1 MKGISTFNQLFLA
14 ANPDI
19 AKKVKKEYEASH
31 PKVYVMAL
39 KPKYAKMIY
48 EGRKNWE
55 FRKAP
60 PPLFKGIYIYE
71 SAPVSKVTGVLY
83 FTESFTALPETV
95 LDFVKRNKI
104 YTENK
109 PGITYD
115 ELLDYAGKDLVTALR
130 VFKPERLE
138 HPIELSGKPP
148 QNWGK
153 YRAQL
158 RHPEGGAN

>member
-1 MKGISTFNQLFLA
+1 MLNINTINQMLLA

-19 AKKVKKEYEASH
+19 AKKLKKEYDATH

-60 PPLFKGIYIYE
+60 PPLFKAIYIYE
-71 SAPVSKVTGVLY
+71 SAPVSKVTGMLY
-83 FTESFTALPETV
+83 FTESFTAVPEIV
-95 LDFVKRNKI
+95 LDFVKRNRI

-109 PGITYD
+109 PGIGYD
-115 ELLDYAGKDLVTALR
+115 ELMDYAGEDLVTALR
-130 VFKPERLE
+130 VANPERLE
-138 HPIELSGKPP
+138 RPIELTGKPP

-153 YRAQL
+153 FRAHL
-158 RHPEGGAN
+158 RHPEGGAS

>member
-1 MKGISTFNQLFLA
+1 MNSISTFNQLFLA
-14 ANPDI
+14 THPDI
-19 AKKVKKEYEASH
+19 ARKVKKDYEATH

-60 PPLFKGIYIYE
+60 PPLFKAIYIYE
-71 SAPVSKVTGVLY
+71 SAPVSKVTGLLY
-83 FTESFTALPETV
+83 FTESFTAVPETV
-95 LDFVKRNKI
+95 FDFAKRNRI
-104 YTENK
+104 YTQNK
-109 PGITYD
+109 PGIGYD
-115 ELLDYAGKDLVTALR
+115 ELMDYAGDDLVTALR
-130 VFKPERLE
+130 VTNAERLD

-153 YRAQL
+153 FRAQL
-158 RHPEGGAN
+158 RHPEGGAQ

>member
-19 AKKVKKEYEASH
+19 AKRVKKEYEASH

-60 PPLFKGIYIYE
+60 PPLFKAIYIYE
-71 SAPVSKVTGVLY
+71 SAPVSKVTGLLY
-83 FTESFTALPETV
+83 FTEAFTALPETV
-95 LDFVKRNKI
+95 VDFTKHNKL
-104 YTENK
+104 YTQNK
-109 PGITYD
+109 PGISYD
-115 ELLDYAGKDLVTALR
+115 EFMDYAGEDLVTALR
-130 VFKPERLE
+130 VANPERLE
-138 HPIELSGKPP
+138 RPIELAGKPP

-153 YRAQL
+153 FRAHL
-158 RHPEGGAN
+158 RHPEGGAS

>member
-1 MKGISTFNQLFLA
+1 MNSISTFNQLFLA
-14 ANPDI
+14 THPDI
-19 AKKVKKEYEASH
+19 ARKVKKDYEATH

-60 PPLFKGIYIYE
+60 PPLFKAIYIYE

-83 FTESFTALPETV
+83 FTESFTAVPETV
-95 LDFVKRNKI
+95 FDFVKRNRV
-104 YTENK
+104 YTQNK
-109 PGITYD
+109 PGIGYD
-115 ELLDYAGKDLVTALR
+115 ELMDYAGEDLVTALR
-130 VFKPERLE
+130 VTNAERLD

-153 YRAQL
+153 FRAQL
-158 RHPEGGAN
+158 RHPEGGAQ

>member
-1 MKGISTFNQLFLA
+1 MNSISTFNQLFLA
-14 ANPDI
+14 THPDI
-19 AKKVKKEYEASH
+19 ARKVKKDYEATH

-60 PPLFKGIYIYE
+60 PPLFKAVYIYE

-83 FTESFTALPETV
+83 FTESFTAVPETV
-95 LDFVKRNKI
+95 FDFVKRNRI
-104 YTENK
+104 YTQNK
-109 PGITYD
+109 PGIGYD
-115 ELLDYAGKDLVTALR
+115 ELMDYAGEDLVTALR
-130 VFKPERLE
+130 VTNAERLD

-153 YRAQL
+153 FRAQL
-158 RHPEGGAN
+158 RHPEGGAQ